1 MSGYDGLELV
11 IDHADN
17 KLYTLTLKDEI
28 LPKRPDGREQ
38 STLSWEFDFRS
49 KEQKTIFVKWS
60 DFRPTYRG
68 KEKKGVEPL
77 DLKNV
82 KRFGI
87 MVRR

>member
-1 MSGYDGLELV
+1 MK
-11 IDHADN
+11 N
-17 KLYTLTLKDEI
+17 EI

-49 KEQKTIFVKWS
+49 EGRKTIFVKWS

-68 KEKKGVEPL
+68 KEKEGVEPL
-77 DLKNV
+77 NLKNV

-87 MVRR
+87 MVRRLVY